1 MTQYIDVYVNISE
14 GQMQKL
20 KHSVNAGC
28 YVTSLRLGKN
38 DLQGSHKLAL
48 TNAQFNKL
56 NKAKENNKGITI
68 RMSSKQMKHNLKTEG
83 GFLGLLAGLAARAL
97 PMIAKSVLPALGV
110 GALSG
115 LASSGVQKALGNG
128 LYLKKGGMISQVET
142 DGEGLY
148 LRPYKGRG
156 FKSQGDGLYLKQ
168 GGKLYSGNG
177 LLLGPNSPFA
187 NIPLLGA
194 IL

>member
-28 YVTSLRLGKN
+28 SATSLRLGKN

-68 RMSSKQMKHNLKTEG
+68 RMSSKQLKHNLKTEG
-83 GFLGLLAGLAARAL
+83 GFSGLLAGLAARAL
-97 PMIAKSVLPALGV
+97 PMIAKSVLPALGCWCFIR
-110 GALSG
+110 
-115 LASSGVQKALGNG
+115 
-128 LYLKKGGMISQVET
+128 ISIIRSTESF
-142 DGEGLY
+142 
-148 LRPYKGRG
+148 R
-156 FKSQGDGLYLKQ
+156 
-168 GGKLYSGNG
+168 
-177 LLLGPNSPFA
+177 
-187 NIPLLGA
+187 
-194 IL
+194 

>member
-28 YVTSLRLGKN
+28 SATSLRLGKN

-68 RMSSKQMKHNLKTEG
+68 RMSSKQLKHNLKTEG

-128 LYLKKGGMISQVET
+128 LYLKKSGMISQVET